1 MKAKIEN
8 GAIKVEVNL
17 MDLFVHRLNREE
29 RKQLQEQLSC
39 FGDNVRSVTE
49 LLMDEMTE
57 SGYGGDRDT
66 RMAINDARRKL
77 LESVDHISI
86 EHIRFLEREIKRHKE
101 EIERIYLENS
111 CNLSVR

>member
-8 GAIKVEVNL
+8 GAIKVEVDL
-17 MDLFVHRLNREE
+17 MDLFVHQLKPEE
-29 RKQLQEQLSC
+29 RKQIQERLSC

-49 LLMDEMTE
+49 LLIDEMTE

-86 EHIRFLEREIKRHKE
+86 EYIGSLELVIKRLHHVICELKQE
-101 EIERIYLENS
+101 LEND
-111 CNLSVR
+111 